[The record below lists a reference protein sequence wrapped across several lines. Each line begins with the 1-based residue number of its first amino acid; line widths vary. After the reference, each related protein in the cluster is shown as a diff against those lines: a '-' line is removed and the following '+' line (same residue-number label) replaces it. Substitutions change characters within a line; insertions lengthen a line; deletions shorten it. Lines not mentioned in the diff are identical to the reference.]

1 MHIKPLLQSLKCGHH
16 FEGINGNLILKEIFK
31 NNGARKWTEFAA
43 IEFEH
48 QCVLRKKVRNLW
60 VLYLEGSLLNRSRT
74 NNNNGMPLIGIKL
87 NYRVNILQKHYN
99 VA

>member
-1 MHIKPLLQSLKCGHH
+1 MHITPLLQSLKCGHH
-16 FEGINGNLILKEIFK
+16 LEGINGNLLLKEIFK

-43 IEFEH
+43 TELEH

-60 VLYLEGSLLNRSRT
+60 VLYLEGSFLNRSRT
-74 NNNNGMPLIGIKL
+74 NNNNVLLLTGIKL